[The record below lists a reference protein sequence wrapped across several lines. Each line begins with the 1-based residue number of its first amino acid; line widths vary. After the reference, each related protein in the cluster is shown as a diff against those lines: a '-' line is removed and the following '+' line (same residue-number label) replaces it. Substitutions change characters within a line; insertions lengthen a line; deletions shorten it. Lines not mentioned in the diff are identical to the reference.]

1 MSGLATT
8 AATVATD
15 MPSGRSIALWV
26 LAGFLGSWLFIRT
39 SARLMRNPNVT
50 WWPGSVKTS
59 GGLHIHHLVW
69 GIGLLIVCG
78 FLGFALEPDTPRSQI
93 IGALFGIG
101 VGFTLDEFALWLRL
115 QDVYW
120 SEQGR
125 ASVDAVVLLAA
136 ILGTLAV
143 LKSGPLVKGSWWEI
157 VIFVMLD
164 LALMAVGLAKGKTTL
179 AIIGLLIPVPIG
191 LIAAIRLAK
200 PDSRW
205 ARWRY
210 QNKPRK
216 LAKARARN
224 ERWGRGGAPGSRTPS
239 QALPTTSDRR
249 HRWAGRSRSRPV
261 ATKGS
266 N

>member
-1 MSGLATT
+1 MAAMTTT

-15 MPSGRSIALWV
+15 MPSGRSIAFWV
-26 LAGFLGSWLFIRT
+26 LMGFLGSWLFIRT
-39 SARLMRNPNVT
+39 SARLMRNPKVT

-69 GIGLLIVCG
+69 GI
-78 FLGFALEPDTPRSQI
+78 LGFALEPNTPRSQI

-115 QDVYW
+115 KDVYW
-120 SEQGR
+120 GEQGR
-125 ASVDAVVLLAA
+125 ASVDVVVLAA
-136 ILGTLAV
+136 VLGVLAV
-143 LKSGPLVKGSWWEI
+143 ANSGPLFKGPWWEVVI
-157 VIFVMLD
+157 VVVLD
-164 LALMAVGLAKGKTTL
+164 LAIMVVGLAKGKITL

-224 ERWGRGGAPGSRTPS
+224 ERWEGRRVRFQNAIAGAPDS
-239 QALPTTSDRR
+239 
-249 HRWAGRSRSRPV
+249 
-261 ATKGS
+261 
-266 N
+266 

>member
-1 MSGLATT
+1 VYADRYDAGRGAGYDRHRMAALTT
-8 AATVATD
+8 AATAATD
-15 MPSGRSIALWV
+15 MPSGRSVALWV
-26 LAGFLGSWLFIRT
+26 LLGFLGSWLFIRT
-39 SARLMRNPNVT
+39 SARLMRSPNVT

-69 GIGLLIVCG
+69 GIGLMVVCG
-78 FLGFALEPDTPRSQI
+78 FLGFALEPSTPRSQI
-93 IGALFGIG
+93 IGSLFGIG

-125 ASVDAVVLLAA
+125 ASIDVVVLAA

-143 LKSGPLVKGSWWEI
+143 INSGPLFKGAWWEI
-157 VIFVMLD
+157 VIFVALD
-164 LALMAVGLAKGKTTL
+164 LALMVVGLAKGKTTL

-191 LIAAIRLAK
+191 MIAAIRLAK

-210 QNKPRK
+210 ENKPRK
-216 LAKARARN
+216 LAKARKRN
-224 ERWGRGGAPGSRTPS
+224 ERWEGRRIRFQNAIAGAPDS
-239 QALPTTSDRR
+239 
-249 HRWAGRSRSRPV
+249 
-261 ATKGS
+261 
-266 N
+266 

>member
-1 MSGLATT
+1 VIPTIGIRE
-8 AATVATD
+8 AAWKVCT
-15 MPSGRSIALWV
+15 
-26 LAGFLGSWLFIRT
+26 
-39 SARLMRNPNVT
+39 MRNPNVT

-69 GIGLLIVCG
+69 GIGLMVVCG
-78 FLGFALEPDTPRSQI
+78 FLGFALEPSTPRSQI
-93 IGALFGIG
+93 IGSLFGIG

-125 ASVDAVVLLAA
+125 ASIDVVVLAA

-143 LKSGPLVKGSWWEI
+143 INSGPLFKGAWWEI
-157 VIFVMLD
+157 VIFVALD
-164 LALMAVGLAKGKTTL
+164 LALMVVGLAKGKTTL

-191 LIAAIRLAK
+191 MIAAIRLAK

-210 QNKPRK
+210 ENKPRK
-216 LAKARARN
+216 LAKARKRN
-224 ERWGRGGAPGSRTPS
+224 ERWEGRRIRFQNAIAGAPDS
-239 QALPTTSDRR
+239 
-249 HRWAGRSRSRPV
+249 
-261 ATKGS
+261 
-266 N
+266 

>member
-1 MSGLATT
+1 MGALVT
-8 AATVATD
+8 AAATATATD
-15 MPSGRSIALWV
+15 MPSGRSVALWV
-26 LAGFLGSWLFIRT
+26 LLGFLGSWLFIRT
-39 SARLMRNPNVT
+39 SSRLIRNPKIT

-125 ASVDAVVLLAA
+125 ASVDVVVLVA
-136 ILGTLAV
+136 ILGALAV
-143 LKSGPLVKGSWWEI
+143 ANQGPLFKGPWWENLI
-157 VIFVMLD
+157 VVVVD
-164 LALMAVGLAKGKTTL
+164 LAIMAVGLAKGKITL
-179 AIIGLLIPVPIG
+179 AIIGLLIVPIG

-216 LAKARARN
+216 LAKAHARN
-224 ERWGRGGAPGSRTPS
+224 ERWEGRRVRFQNAIAGTPDS
-239 QALPTTSDRR
+239 
-249 HRWAGRSRSRPV
+249 
-261 ATKGS
+261 
-266 N
+266 

>member
-1 MSGLATT
+1 MAGLVTT

-26 LAGFLGSWLFIRT
+26 LLGFLGSWLFIRT
-39 SARLMRNPNVT
+39 SARLMRNPKIT
-50 WWPGSVKTS
+50 WWPGSVKTE

-69 GIGLLIVCG
+69 GIGLLIICG

-115 QDVYW
+115 KDVYW

-125 ASVDAVVLLAA
+125 ASVDVVVLAA
-136 ILGTLAV
+136 ILGTLVV
-143 LKSGPLVKGSWWEI
+143 LQSGPLIKGPWYEVLI
-157 VIFVMLD
+157 VVVLD
-164 LALMAVGLAKGKTTL
+164 LAIFAVGLAKGKITL
-179 AIIGLLIPVPIG
+179 AIIGLLIPIPIG

-200 PDSRW
+200 PNSRW
-205 ARWRY
+205 ARRRY
-210 QNKPRK
+210 QDKPRK

-224 ERWGRGGAPGSRTPS
+224 ERWEGRRIRFQNAIAGAPDS
-239 QALPTTSDRR
+239 
-249 HRWAGRSRSRPV
+249 
-261 ATKGS
+261 
-266 N
+266 